1 MKPAPFKYHD
11 PRTVEE
17 AAGLLGSLD
26 NARVLAGGQSLMPMM
41 NFRYAQPD
49 HLIDLNRVAG
59 MAGIAVDG
67 GSISIGAMT
76 RQRDIEL
83 SQQVAAVSPI
93 LQAAL
98 AHVGHRQ
105 TRNRGTIGGSLCHF
119 DPSAEL
125 VNCVCA
131 HDGAVLKARS
141 KGGERTLA
149 MSDFAVGYMTHG
161 LGPDEILVGISLPL
175 WSPRHGYAF
184 VEVARRRG
192 DFAIAG
198 VAALMEI
205 AGRGGAI
212 TRAALSVAGVCRTP
226 IRPRAAEELLIGA
239 HPSPELF
246 EAAASASELADV
258 LSDAYV
264 SAEYRRHLAG
274 VLIRRALSVA
284 ADKAEE
290 RWTNA

>member
-1 MKPAPFKYHD
+1 MKPAPFTYHD

-17 AAGLLGSLD
+17 AVGLLASLD

-49 HLIDLNRVAG
+49 HLIDLNRIAA
-59 MAGIAVDG
+59 MSGISVDKG
-67 GSISIGAMT
+67 AIAFGAMT
-76 RQRDIEL
+76 RQREIEF
-83 SQQVAAVSPI
+83 SPQVSEVCPI

-98 AHVGHRQ
+98 VHVGHRQ

-125 VNCVCA
+125 VNCVCV

-141 KGGERTLA
+141 KRGERTLT

-161 LGPDEILVGISLPL
+161 LAPDEILCSISLPL
-175 WSPRHGYAF
+175 WSPRHGYAY

-198 VAALMEI
+198 VAALIETE
-205 AGRGGAI
+205 GRGGAI
-212 TRAALSVAGVCRTP
+212 KRASLSVAGVCQTP
-226 IRPRAAEELLIGA
+226 VRPRAAEAALLGER
-239 HPSPELF
+239 PSQELF
-246 EAAASASELADV
+246 EAAASAGEFPEA

-264 SAEYRRHLAG
+264 SADYRRHVAQ
-274 VLIRRALSVA
+274 VLIRRALSA
-284 ADKAEE
+284 AAEKAEE
-290 RWTNA
+290 RWADA